1 MFVKPVILLS
11 ATIKPD
17 PLIHFGRID
26 FEEREEDYYKAV
38 SFYLK
43 RGYPVVFV
51 ENSDF
56 NSESIQN
63 LSKTSPHF
71 EYMTFIS
78 EVSHLGKAK
87 GEVEIINYALANSKL
102 LSKVDYLIKVT
113 GRYIISNIDSLL
125 LPTDGIRKDVYI
137 NPTRNLKWA
146 DTRLMMM
153 KKSFYFNYFLPVA
166 VKYLDEKNNN
176 YMENVFMKSLF
187 QYLLDG
193 GELNLW
199 PAYPA
204 YQGIDGTHNEI
215 VIFSLFKSWKYN
227 LYYQLKTFI
236 FKHRA

>member
-1 MFVKPVILLS
+1 MFDKPVILLS

-17 PLIHFGRID
+17 PLIHIGRID
-26 FEEREEDYYKAV
+26 SEEREEDYYKAV

-56 NSESIQN
+56 NSERIQN
-63 LSKTSPHF
+63 LSRKSPYF
-71 EYMTFIS
+71 EYITFLS

-87 GEVEIINYALANSKL
+87 GEFEIINYALTNSKL
-102 LSKVDYLIKVT
+102 LSEVDYVIKIT

-125 LPTDGIRKDVYI
+125 LPTNAITKDVYI

-153 KKSFYFNYFLPVA
+153 KKSFYFSYFLPMA
-166 VKYLDEKNNN
+166 IRNFDENNKVF
-176 YMENVFMKSLF
+176 MENIFMKSLLK
-187 QYLLDG
+187 YLLDG

-227 LYYQLKTFI
+227 LYYQIKTFI